1 MKKAVQVIATYF
13 GNRRN
18 YPQNSTQVSE
28 VLNKQIESLH
38 NLDVGIDCDL
48 LIVNHDIESSQV
60 YDYLSALE
68 GVQLKNGIVKILH
81 RPIISKDLSFGSYK
95 YAFYKFENEYD
106 YWFFTEDDILPLREN
121 YVKEMIDII
130 EGDSLVGFVA
140 ALTFNKV
147 HTFSFDEEGYIKTV
161 GTSWSHPP
169 HAHGGVGLTTTK
181 ILQNLRTKLPSYFD
195 TPNINNSINKT
206 TLKGGYT
213 GDNVEIEFT
222 NAFTQIGYKLKA
234 YSPGTYFKRLQDG
247 NLL

>member
-1 MKKAVQVIATYF
+1 MKAVQVIATYF
-13 GNRRN
+13 GERRN
-18 YPQNSTQVSE
+18 YPSNALQVVE
-28 VLNKQIESLH
+28 VLNQQIEL
-38 NLDVGIDCDL
+38 LQDFDVGYDCDF
-48 LIVNHDIESSQV
+48 LIVNHDIKSPQV
-60 YDYLSALE
+60 YDYLFALE
-68 GVQLKNGIVKILH
+68 GVQLKNGVVRVLH
-81 RPIISKDLSFGSYK
+81 RPIINNDLSFGSYK

-121 YVKEMIDII
+121 YIKEMIDII

-140 ALTFNKV
+140 ALTFSKT
-147 HTFSFDEEGYIKTV
+147 HTFSFDKEGYIKAV
-161 GTSWSHPP
+161 GTPWNHPP

-181 ILQNLRTKLPSYFD
+181 ILQNLRTRLPSYFD

-213 GDNVEIEFT
+213 GDHVEIEFT